1 MTEHNLLPEIMK
13 RKNIGVSELARLT
26 GLSRTTITEL
36 IKGRKGNITV
46 SKAAKLSAVLKC
58 PLAEI
63 FPDMLTTAEAFNSTK
78 DGEFNE

>member
-1 MTEHNLLPEIMK
+1 MTEHNLVSEIMK
-13 RKNIGVSELARLT
+13 RENICVSELARLA

-36 IKGRKGNITV
+36 IKGRKGNITF
-46 SKAAKLSAVLKC
+46 SKAAKISAVLKC

-63 FPDMLTTAEAFNSTK
+63 FPDMLTAARTFNNTK